1 MEPIIV
7 ATAYLTDRKDGEA
20 GGPWS
25 SSCQK
30 PLQGKELVY
39 DWYRLALKRKYPR
52 EAGQKEGKARSLGKE
67 EDPSAWN
74 LLEASCQLRR
84 LPDRQKYD

>member
-1 MEPIIV
+1 MGPIIV

-20 GGPWS
+20 GGRWS

-52 EAGQKEGKARSLGKE
+52 EAGQKEGKARSLGKK
-67 EDPSAWN
+67 EDPSARN